1 MEKYL
6 INPGQKLS
14 TISKDIYGHFSE
26 HLGRCIYDGLYVGE
40 DSPIPNVN
48 GMRTDLVEALRDMGI
63 LEEICSARKK
73 GITVS
78 ELSQK
83 LGISLYGVG
92 VLIEMGLGMGAI
104 KLHKDSKEDDLRL
117 TLGKIGFFLMSDE
130 MTQVNMDFSEDI
142 CYLGAENLQES
153 IRDGKPAGLK
163 HLGNWKTV
171 YQGLSQLTDQQKK
184 SWFGFDHF
192 YSDLAFPEALPIVFS
207 NPCKRLFD
215 IGGNTAKWAIACC
228 KYDADVNVSIIDL
241 PGQTAVAEKNAKA
254 AGFENRIDTIPC
266 NVLDETTE
274 FPKGANA
281 VWMSQFLDC
290 FSLEE
295 ITKIL
300 KKIRTAAAPDTDVY
314 VLEPLWD
321 KQRFEAAA
329 YSLQATSHDLYRT
342 SRILYSDRGTTAP
355 RRKVRTH
362 AYAQASEPA
371 VEDGCLRERGHKQG
385 YRALQGDLRIAVRRN
400 HPAVQDFAGPPRYRE
415 RVARA
420 FQPFRIQRV
429 DCERDHPR
437 EEYRR
442 IFRRIL
448 GTRSLP

>member
-1 MEKYL
+1 MFDYYYQDQISATDAKFEA
-6 INPGQKLS
+6 QKIAFAPLS
-14 TISKDIYGHFSE
+14 FHAAK
-26 HLGRCIYDGLYVGE
+26 
-40 DSPIPNVN
+40 
-48 GMRTDLVEALRDMGI
+48 ALRDMGI
-63 LEEICSARKK
+63 LEAICSARKK

-104 KLHKDSKEDDLRL
+104 KLHKDSKEDDLKL

-130 MTQVNMDFSEDI
+130 MTKVNMDFSEDI
-142 CYLGAENLQES
+142 CYLGAEDMQEA

-207 NPCKRLFD
+207 NPCARLFD

-228 KYDADVNVSIIDL
+228 KFNPDVKVSIIDL

-300 KKIRTAAAPDTDVY
+300 TKIHSAAAPDTDIY

-329 YSLQATSHDLYRT
+329 YSLQATSLYFTCIANGNSKMYRFEELKHAIEIAGFELKEAHHT
-342 SRILYSDRGTTAP
+342 VGPNSYSL
-355 RRKVRTH
+355 
-362 AYAQASEPA
+362 
-371 VEDGCLRERGHKQG
+371 LR
-385 YRALQGDLRIAVRRN
+385 
-400 HPAVQDFAGPPRYRE
+400 
-415 RVARA
+415 
-420 FQPFRIQRV
+420 FRIK
-429 DCERDHPR
+429 
-437 EEYRR
+437 
-442 IFRRIL
+442 
-448 GTRSLP
+448 